1 MNKRF
6 SIVASLLL
14 ILIGALALMCNLAMF
29 VPGVHVFRWAPWRL
43 WPLAVVCAGLFF
55 VVPPLLVRGHRGL
68 GGLFIPG
75 VPVLTTGG
83 ILLFASVFDAWR
95 AWEWLWPLEIL
106 ALAVGY
112 LLAAIYMRVVW
123 LLIPAVLFGVTG
135 VLLQFCAL
143 TGWWG
148 LWGVLWRTGVLRWVV
163 EIGGPAVL
171 VLVGLLILIRGS
183 VRRPRVAGLAAE

>member
-14 ILIGALALMCNLAMF
+14 MLIGALALMCNLAMF
-29 VPGVHVFRWAPWRL
+29 VPGARVFRWAPWRL
-43 WPLAVVCAGLFF
+43 WPLVVVCAGLFL
-55 VVPPLLVRGHRGL
+55 VVPPLLVRGRRGL

-75 VPVLTTGG
+75 VPILTSGA

-112 LLAAIYMRVVW
+112 LLAAIYMRVIW
-123 LLIPAVLFGVTG
+123 LLIPAAFFGVAG
-135 VLLQFCAL
+135 APLQFCAL

-148 LWGVLWRTGVLRWVV
+148 LWGVLWRVGVLRWVV
-163 EIGGPAVL
+163 EIGAPAVL
-171 VLVGLLILIRGS
+171 VLVGLSILIGGI
-183 VRRPRVAGLAAE
+183 VRRPRAVGLVAE